1 VFASADSPL
10 RQLSRPTSAAPLVAE
25 VAVAQDA

>member
-10 RQLSRPTSAAPLVAE
+10 RRPLQSQASAD
-25 VAVAQDA
+25 AVAAVQA